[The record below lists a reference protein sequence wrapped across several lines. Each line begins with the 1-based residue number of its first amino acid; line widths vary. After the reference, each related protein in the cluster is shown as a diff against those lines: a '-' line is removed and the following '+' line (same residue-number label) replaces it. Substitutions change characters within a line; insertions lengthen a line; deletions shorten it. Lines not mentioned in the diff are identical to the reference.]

1 MKYFNIKTR
10 TISATTQSALEYMVD
25 FTMPSRLTDDFLERV
40 PRQRQ
45 VINYFMKKKKLHT
58 YALSLESRRMWAIFS
73 VNSEIELMK
82 LISELP
88 LTPLMDVNISPL
100 TILNTTK
107 SEDINEICLN

>member
-1 MKYFNIKTR
+1 MKYFNIRTK
-10 TISATTQSALEYMVD
+10 TISATPQIALEYMVD

-45 VINYFMKKKKLHT
+45 VINHYMKKKKLLT
-58 YALSLESRRMWAIFS
+58 YALSLESCRMWAIFS
-73 VNSEIELMK
+73 VSSEIELMK

-100 TILNTTK
+100 TILNTAK
-107 SEDINEICLN
+107 NEDINEICLN